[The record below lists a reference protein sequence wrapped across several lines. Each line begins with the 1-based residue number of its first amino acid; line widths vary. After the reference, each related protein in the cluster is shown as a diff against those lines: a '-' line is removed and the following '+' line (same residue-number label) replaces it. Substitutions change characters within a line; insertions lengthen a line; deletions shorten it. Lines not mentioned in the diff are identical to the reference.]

1 MANPVSSRTQA
12 AAPDVQ
18 QAPEPRVGEPA
29 GRRAPS
35 FVGGLV
41 RAVRPKQWAK
51 NVLVGAAPAAAG
63 VVDDRTTIIN
73 TAAAFAA
80 FCLVAS
86 ALYLHN
92 DISDREADRRH
103 PTKRYRPIASG
114 VIPVPVA
121 AVTAVVLLVA
131 GLGIALLVRWE
142 LALVVGLYAVITIS
156 YSTWLKHIA
165 VLDVAVVASGFVIRA
180 VGGGVA
186 VDVPISQW
194 FLIVASFGSLFM
206 VAGKRHAE
214 YLALDEDRALARET
228 LGTYSLAY
236 LRYVWMMASAVA
248 IAGYCLWAFEQAD
261 IRLERASVWYEL
273 SIVPFVLAIL
283 RYALL
288 LDGGHGSEPEEI
300 VLGDRTLQVL
310 GLAWAA
316 VFGIGVYLGR

>member
-1 MANPVSSRTQA
+1 MANPVSSRA
-12 AAPDVQ
+12 PSAAPDVS
-18 QAPEPRVGEPA
+18 PSSEPHVSAAQTARPQSFARGMS
-29 GRRAPS
+29 RAI
-35 FVGGLV
+35 
-41 RAVRPKQWAK
+41 RPKQWAK

-63 VVDDRTTIIN
+63 VIDDRTTIVN

-103 PTKRYRPIASG
+103 PTKRNRPIASG
-114 VIPVPVA
+114 VISVPVA
-121 AVTAVVLLVA
+121 AVAAVILLV
-131 GLGIALLVRWE
+131 GGIATALAVRWE
-142 LALVVGLYAVITIS
+142 LALVVGLYAVMTVS

-165 VLDVAVVASGFVIRA
+165 VVDVAVVASGFVFRA

-261 IRLERASVWYEL
+261 IRLDRASVWYEL

-316 VFGIGVYLGR
+316 LFGVGIYLGR